1 MPPAINLVCTRC
13 IQGDHL
19 SLRRWYADHV
29 QLLLAAPTLQKALLY
44 RCTQVLHGSA
54 PDYFCIYD
62 FAQMDDFFAF
72 EHSPEK
78 AQASVLTNAAAGR
91 SSIEIVQRTQYVRW
105 LHRQWAALTSA
116 PNPTWRLA
124 VCLQSDASW
133 SLDAQ
138 RALAD
143 QLQALH
149 SSTPLVSAQAY
160 TQHEQASQAFL
171 ALDFEGGDVLAIWEM
186 LLLQFAQP
194 SLYGSAPS
202 LQIHWAAS
210 ASLVQVWLR

>member
-1 MPPAINLVCTRC
+1 L
-13 IQGDHL
+13 Q
-19 SLRRWYADHV
+19 RWYADHV
-29 QLLLAAPTLQKALLY
+29 QLLLAAPTLQKASLY
-44 RCTQVLHGSA
+44 RCTQALHGAA

-62 FAQMDDFFAF
+62 FAQMDDFLAF

-91 SSIEIVQRTQYVRW
+91 SSIQIVQRTQYVRW
-105 LHRQWAALTSA
+105 LHRQWAAPTSA
-116 PNPTWRLA
+116 PGQTWRLA
-124 VCLQSDASW
+124 ACLQSDDAW

-143 QLQALH
+143 QIQALC
-149 SSTPLVSAQAY
+149 SCSPLVGAQAY

-171 ALDFEGGDVLAIWEM
+171 ALDFSGGDVHAVWDM
-186 LLLQFAQP
+186 LQLQLAQP
-194 SLYGSAPS
+194 SMYGQAPS

-210 ASLVQVWLR
+210 ASLVQAWLR